1 MLTLQ
6 EHELDMMV
14 LSAERAALK
23 KELEATAKKV
33 VSARASRGDLDG
45 ICADLEGLE
54 EPEPPTPRRYTTNDT
69 SIEKMAELLM
79 DNSDGLLLY
88 RDELTGW
95 LRSLERQ
102 DTRQRGPSTS
112 SRGMATG
119 PTRSTG

>member
-1 MLTLQ
+1 
-6 EHELDMMV
+6 MMV
-14 LSAERAALK
+14 VSAERSALK
-23 KELEATAKKV
+23 KELETTAKKV
-33 VSARASRGDLDG
+33 VSASASRGDLDR
-45 ICADLEGLE
+45 IRADLEGLE
-54 EPEPPTPRRYTTNDT
+54 ELDPPTPRRYTTNDT